1 MYSLPWLS
9 SSATSFESEPVQDW
23 LRLVPV
29 GEKVGASLCWMIVRY
44 VRYELFSE
52 ILRYR

>member
-1 MYSLPWLS
+1 MGS
-9 SSATSFESEPVQDW
+9 SRAISAEV
-23 LRLVPV
+23 LRLVPG